1 MGLAEA
7 LQKTTLP
14 NKTACPAGRLIN
26 SMEKADKEAL
36 LKALDSGVAGRHIV
50 LALRMEG
57 YKISPEALSNH
68 RKKRCQCETT
78 K

>member
-7 LQKTTLP
+7 LEKTTLP
-14 NKTACPAGRLIN
+14 SKTLCSFGRLMK
-26 SMEKADKEAL
+26 SLEKDDREAL
-36 LKALDSGVAGRHIV
+36 EKALDTGATSRHIV

-57 YKISPEALSNH
+57 YKVSPESLSNH
-68 RKKRCQCETT
+68 RKKRCQCVTT